1 MGVSCDTLGNLFN
14 YVPKYLGN
22 TKDEQLQQLLLK
34 IKKYYIDFN
43 ITDQI
48 STLTMT
54 MIRKNNTTSPK
65 LRTRGAETRHLVPF
79 GKILA
84 DELLDESNPF
94 ENGVKYAMHYLQE
107 AHHVG
112 LNKKDFEPLRLQR
125 AVNAFLLQYK
135 SLEDM
140 SEPFT
145 WHLKPKFHLFAEL
158 SLGSDCP
165 SQHWL
170 YRDEEFGGTLARMA
184 RSKGGQETAWA
195 VSSRCLQRFACD
207 FDLPFL

>member
-94 ENGVKYAMHYLQE
+94 ENGVKYAMHL
-107 AHHVG
+107 
-112 LNKKDFEPLRLQR
+112 
-125 AVNAFLLQYK
+125 
-135 SLEDM
+135 
-140 SEPFT
+140 
-145 WHLKPKFHLFAEL
+145 
-158 SLGSDCP
+158 
-165 SQHWL
+165 
-170 YRDEEFGGTLARMA
+170 LAR
-184 RSKGGQETAWA
+184 SSPCWIEQE
-195 VSSRCLQRFACD
+195 RL
-207 FDLPFL
+207 